1 MAAVANMN
9 GGTSFTE
16 EYVAASIQEY
26 LKEVNK
32 FMPVTYM
39 IAKHRVANISEEQF
53 YTFNMKMLGT
63 KYEDVTCNKLGVN
76 KNKIIHEEACR
87 ALGYTGGSEDFV
99 GKSMKD
105 IMITLANTQGTVI
118 ANMVAINRE
127 VAKEKMK
134 AQAVGKVLDTVAI
147 DKLKKKLKRIIKNN
161 NEKNNN
167 EKNNNT
173 KKVIKKLEFDI
184 AVQVPSINKNVIII
198 ECNSK
203 LHIMNSVYTDEL
215 KRLYCEKRNIKLI
228 AFDNMPRS
236 FKVKYIKPDRFEV
249 GAEKAKYYN
258 DKKNDVE
265 FNKAFNAD
273 GTLIRNYLNNAII
286 KSNDMVRLINAVDV
300 LMHYIFVN
308 INHNENLKLKLDEQ
322 LINYM
327 YKTSC
332 VRDNWLKALD
342 ISTKKLSGSSMIA
355 SVPEMSNEFI
365 KLLPIVPAD
374 KNSIDYDDE
383 LKAYNKEIDDYNKYV
398 AAMTGVVDATTPS
411 IQAVRVNA
419 EKNLTFISNKEKA
432 EQMSNTPLF
441 TSSRKALFRC
451 HNCGFI
457 NLTSIASKSKGC
469 KCNKCKSD
477 TFVANSKKEFLLNMQ
492 MKSAI

>member
-16 EYVAASIQEY
+16 EYVALSIQEY

-32 FMPVTYM
+32 HTPMTYM
-39 IAKHRVANISEEQF
+39 LAKHKVVHISDEQF
-53 YTFNMKMLGT
+53 YTFNMQMLST
-63 KYEDVTCNKLGVN
+63 KYADATCNKLSV
-76 KNKIIHEEACR
+76 NKIIHEEACR

-105 IMITLANTQGTVI
+105 VMTTLANTQGTVI

-127 VAKEKMK
+127 VAKEKIK
-134 AQAVGKVLDTVAI
+134 AQAAGKVLDTVEI
-147 DKLKKKLKRIIKNN
+147 DKLKKKLKRVIKNY
-161 NEKNNN
+161 N

-173 KKVIKKLEFDI
+173 KKVIRKLEFDI
-184 AVQVPSINKNVIII
+184 AIQIPSINKNVIII

-203 LHIMNSVYTDEL
+203 LHVMNSVYTDEL

-228 AFDNMPRS
+228 AFDNMPRNS
-236 FKVKYIKPDRFEV
+236 KVKYIKPDRFEV

-258 DKKNDVE
+258 DKENAVE
-265 FNKAFNAD
+265 FNKAFNTD

-286 KSNDMVRLINAVDV
+286 KSNDMLRLINAVDV

-342 ISTKKLSGSSMIA
+342 ISTKKLSGGSMIA

-398 AAMTGVVDATTPS
+398 AAMAGIVDATIPS

-492 MKSAI
+492 MESAI

>member
-16 EYVAASIQEY
+16 EYVALSIQEY

-76 KNKIIHEEACR
+76 KNKIIHNEACK

-134 AQAVGKVLDTVAI
+134 AQAAGKVLDTVAI

-161 NEKNNN
+161 NK
-167 EKNNNT
+167 KNNNT
-173 KKVIKKLEFDI
+173 KKAIKKLEFDI

-203 LHIMNSVYTDEL
+203 LHVMNSVYTDEL

-236 FKVKYIKPDRFEV
+236 SKVKYIKPDRFEV
-249 GAEKAKYYN
+249 GAEKAKCYN
-258 DKKNDVE
+258 DKEYVVE
-265 FNKAFNAD
+265 FNKAFNAN
-273 GTLIRNYLNNAII
+273 GTLIRDYSNNAII
-286 KSNDMVRLINAVDV
+286 KSNDMIRLINAVDV

-322 LINYM
+322 LTNYM

-332 VRDNWLKALD
+332 VRDSWLKALD
-342 ISTKKLSGSSMIA
+342 ISTKKLSSSSMIA

-365 KLLPIVPAD
+365 KLLPMIPD
-374 KNSIDYDDE
+374 DENSVDYDNK
-383 LKAYNKEIDDYNKYV
+383 LRAYNKEIEAYNKY
-398 AAMTGVVDATTPS
+398 AEATAGVFNATTPYEK
-411 IQAVRVNA
+411 ALMERA
-419 EKNLTFISNKEKA
+419 EKNLTFITDKERA
-432 EQMSNTPLF
+432 SQMSNTPLF

-469 KCNKCKSD
+469 KCKKCKSD

-492 MKSAI
+492 MKSVI